1 MEIRRLPENLINQI
15 AAGEVVERPASAL
28 KELIENSIDANATQ
42 IDIVLDDG
50 GKSLISVSDNGIGI
64 EKNHIGLAVE
74 RHATSKLPTNNL
86 NKINFL
92 GFRGE
97 ALPSIAAVSQL
108 NIQTKSKNSND
119 AWALDVAAGN
129 FDEIYPSSR
138 QIGTIISVKNLFYAT
153 PARLK
158 FLKSSNLERSYCHQI
173 VLKQALV
180 NPLIGFR
187 LQADGREL
195 LNIKPENER
204 DTNKSFLNRIRN
216 ILGKNFADEAIKI
229 KNSKAIKNQGF
240 AKING
245 FIGLPT
251 LNKSNY
257 SQQYLFIN
265 GRSIQDRNLSG
276 AIRAAYRDTL
286 PKGRFPVFCL
296 YIEVP
301 PEFIDVNVHPGKT
314 EVRFE
319 DNAIIRSLLVG
330 SISRELNISFSQT
343 TSEISKQ
350 AVEKFNTYNQIKLKD
365 NFGNNENFFSNNDLE
380 PSIKTI
386 KETDNFEEQQVIDQ
400 NDDFPLGV
408 ALAQFSKNYI
418 ISRNSEGIVIV
429 DQHAA
434 HERLV
439 LEKMKAARENKSLE
453 KQILLLPEVIN
464 LAPTPLEMILE
475 NVELL
480 SDIGFIIEPFGEGM
494 IIVREVPA
502 LIGDADIKQI
512 IIDLGDDLS
521 STGLPTSYHA
531 KIDLILGN
539 IACHR
544 SVRSGRSLNE
554 NEMNQLLR
562 EMERTPNSGQCNH
575 GRPTSISLSLKDI
588 EKLLHCY
595 FQQIYSYE
603 F

>member
-15 AAGEVVERPASAL
+15 AAGEVIERPASAL
-28 KELIENSIDANATQ
+28 KELIENSIDAKATQ
-42 IDIVLDDG
+42 IDIVLNDG

-64 EKNHIGLAVE
+64 EKNHIVLAVE
-74 RHATSKLPTNNL
+74 RHATSKLPTNDL
-86 NKINFL
+86 NKIEFL

-108 NIQTKSKNSND
+108 NIQTKSNKSED
-119 AWALDVAAGN
+119 AWALDVVAGK
-129 FDEIYPSSR
+129 FDDIYPSPR
-138 QIGTIISVKNLFYAT
+138 QLGTIISVKNLFFAT

-158 FLKSSNLERSYCHQI
+158 FLKSSNLERSYCQQI

-180 NPLIGFR
+180 NPKIGFR
-187 LQADGREL
+187 LQADGKEL
-195 LNIKPENER
+195 LNIKPESVINSDEYV
-204 DTNKSFLNRIRN
+204 LNRIRN
-216 ILGKNFADEAIKI
+216 ILGKSFADEAIKI
-229 KNSKAIKNQGF
+229 NNSKTFKNQNF
-240 AKING
+240 LKING

-286 PKGRFPVFCL
+286 PKGRFPIFCL
-296 YIEVP
+296 FIDVP

-319 DNAIIRSLLVG
+319 DNAIIRSLIVG
-330 SISRELNISFSQT
+330 SISRELNIHSSQT
-343 TSEISKQ
+343 SSELSKQ
-350 AVEKFNTYNQIKLKD
+350 AIEKFNTYNEIKVND
-365 NFGNNENFFSNNDLE
+365 NYEKVQSFFSKNDFGPSVKPISKNNDL
-380 PSIKTI
+380 
-386 KETDNFEEQQVIDQ
+386 QDQ
-400 NDDFPLGV
+400 RLDDQDKDFPLGV

-418 ISRNSEGIVIV
+418 ISRNSQGIVIV

-439 LEKMKAARENKSLE
+439 LEKMKAARENKSIE

-464 LAPTPLEMILE
+464 LDPTPLEMIIE
-475 NVELL
+475 NVDLL
-480 SDIGFIIEPFGEGM
+480 SEIGFEIEPFGEGM
-494 IIVREVPA
+494 IIVREVPS
-502 LIGDADIKQI
+502 LLGDADIKQI

-521 STGLPTSYHA
+521 SSGLPTSYIA

-544 SVRSGRSLNE
+544 SVRSGRVLNE

-562 EMERTPNSGQCNH
+562 EMENTPNSGQCNH

-588 EKLLHCY
+588 ENL
-595 FQQIYSYE
+595 FNRT
-603 F
+603 

>member
-42 IDIVLDDG
+42 IDIVLNDG

-64 EKNHIGLAVE
+64 EKNHIILAVE
-74 RHATSKLPTNNL
+74 RHATSKLPTNDL
-86 NKINFL
+86 NKIEFL

-108 NIQTKSKNSND
+108 NIQTKSNKSEE
-119 AWALDVAAGN
+119 AWALDVVAGK
-129 FDEIYPSSR
+129 FDDIYPSPR
-138 QIGTIISVKNLFYAT
+138 QLGTIISVKNLFFAT

-180 NPLIGFR
+180 NPKIGFR
-187 LQADGREL
+187 LQADGKEL
-195 LNIKPENER
+195 LNIKPESEIGS
-204 DTNKSFLNRIRN
+204 DEYFLNRIRN
-216 ILGKNFADEAIKI
+216 ILGKSFADEAIKI
-229 KNSKAIKNQGF
+229 NNSKTLKNQDF
-240 AKING
+240 LKING

-265 GRSIQDRNLSG
+265 RRSIQDRNLSG

-286 PKGRFPVFCL
+286 PKGRFPIFCL
-296 YIEVP
+296 YIDVP

-314 EVRFE
+314 EVRFQ
-319 DNAIIRSLLVG
+319 DNAIIRSLIVG
-330 SISRELNISFSQT
+330 SISRELNIHSSQT
-343 TSEISKQ
+343 SSELSKQ
-350 AVEKFNTYNQIKLKD
+350 AIEKFHTYNEIKVND
-365 NFGNNENFFSNNDLE
+365 NYEKVESFFSKNDFVPSVKPVNENNDL
-380 PSIKTI
+380 
-386 KETDNFEEQQVIDQ
+386 QDQ
-400 NDDFPLGV
+400 RLDHQDEDFPLGV

-418 ISRNSEGIVIV
+418 ISRNSQGIVIV

-439 LEKMKAARENKSLE
+439 LEKMKAARENKSVE

-464 LAPTPLEMILE
+464 LDPTPLAIIIE

-480 SDIGFIIEPFGEGM
+480 SEIGFDIEPFGEGM
-494 IIVREVPA
+494 IIVREVPS
-502 LIGDADIKQI
+502 LLGDADIKQI

-521 STGLPTSYHA
+521 SSGMPTSYIA

-544 SVRSGRSLNE
+544 SVRSGRVLNE

-562 EMERTPNSGQCNH
+562 EMENTPNSGQCNH
-575 GRPTSISLSLKDI
+575 GRPTFISLSLKDI
-588 EKLLHCY
+588 EKL
-595 FQQIYSYE
+595 FNRT
-603 F
+603 

>member
-15 AAGEVVERPASAL
+15 AAGEVIERPASAL
-28 KELIENSIDANATQ
+28 KELIENSIDAKATQ
-42 IDIVLDDG
+42 IDIVLNDG
-50 GKSLISVSDNGIGI
+50 GKTLISVSDNGIGI
-64 EKNHIGLAVE
+64 EKNHIVLAVE
-74 RHATSKLPTNNL
+74 RHATSKLPTNDL
-86 NKINFL
+86 NKIEFL

-108 NIQTKSKNSND
+108 NIQTKSNKSED
-119 AWALDVAAGN
+119 AWALDVVAGKFN
-129 FDEIYPSSR
+129 DIYPSPR
-138 QIGTIISVKNLFYAT
+138 QLGTIISVKNLFFAT

-158 FLKSSNLERSYCHQI
+158 FLKSSNLERSYCQQI

-180 NPLIGFR
+180 NPKIGFR
-187 LQADGREL
+187 LQADGKEL
-195 LNIKPENER
+195 LNIKPESVINSDEYV
-204 DTNKSFLNRIRN
+204 LNRIRN
-216 ILGKNFADEAIKI
+216 ILGKSFADEAIKI
-229 KNSKAIKNQGF
+229 NNSKTFKNQNF
-240 AKING
+240 LKING

-286 PKGRFPVFCL
+286 PKGRFPIFCL
-296 YIEVP
+296 FINVP

-319 DNAIIRSLLVG
+319 DNAIIRSLIVG
-330 SISRELNISFSQT
+330 SISRELNIHSSQT
-343 TSEISKQ
+343 SSELSKQ
-350 AVEKFNTYNQIKLKD
+350 AIEKFNTYNEIKVND
-365 NFGNNENFFSNNDLE
+365 NYEKVQSFFSKNDFGPSVKPISKNNDL
-380 PSIKTI
+380 
-386 KETDNFEEQQVIDQ
+386 QDQ
-400 NDDFPLGV
+400 RLDDQDKDFPLGV

-418 ISRNSEGIVIV
+418 ISRNSQGIVIV

-439 LEKMKAARENKSLE
+439 LEKMKAARENKSIE

-464 LAPTPLEMILE
+464 LDPTPLEMIIE
-475 NVELL
+475 NVDLL
-480 SDIGFIIEPFGEGM
+480 SEIGFEIEPFGEGM
-494 IIVREVPA
+494 IIVREVPS
-502 LIGDADIKQI
+502 LLGDADIKQI

-521 STGLPTSYHA
+521 SSGLPTSYIA

-544 SVRSGRSLNE
+544 SVRSGRVLNE

-562 EMERTPNSGQCNH
+562 EMENTPNSGQCNH

-588 EKLLHCY
+588 ENL
-595 FQQIYSYE
+595 FNRT
-603 F
+603 

>member
-42 IDIVLDDG
+42 IDIVLDEG

-64 EKNHIGLAVE
+64 EKNHIGLAIE

-138 QIGTIISVKNLFYAT
+138 QAGTIISVKNLFYAT

-173 VLKQALV
+173 VLKLALV

-195 LNIKPENER
+195 LNINSEKEL
-204 DTNKSFLNRIRN
+204 DTDTCFLNRIRN

-319 DNAIIRSLLVG
+319 DNAIIRSLIVG

-350 AVEKFNTYNQIKLKD
+350 AVEKFNTYNEIKLNK
-365 NFGNNENFFSNNDLE
+365 NYGKNENFFTNNDLE
-380 PSIKTI
+380 PSIKPI
-386 KETDNFEEQQVIDQ
+386 KETDNFEEHQAIDQ

-439 LEKMKAARENKSLE
+439 LEKMKAAREDKSLE

-588 EKLLHCY
+588 EKL
-595 FQQIYSYE
+595 FNRT
-603 F
+603 

>member
-42 IDIVLDDG
+42 IDILLDDG

-64 EKNHIGLAVE
+64 EKNHIGLAIE

-138 QIGTIISVKNLFYAT
+138 QAGTIISVKNLFYAT

-173 VLKQALV
+173 VLKLALV

-195 LNIKPENER
+195 LNINSEKEL
-204 DTNKSFLNRIRN
+204 DTDTCFLNRIRN

-319 DNAIIRSLLVG
+319 DNAIIRSLIVG

-350 AVEKFNTYNQIKLKD
+350 AVEKFNTYNEIKLNK
-365 NFGNNENFFSNNDLE
+365 NYGKNENFFTNNDLE
-380 PSIKTI
+380 PSIKPI
-386 KETDNFEEQQVIDQ
+386 KETDNFEEHQAIDQ

-521 STGLPTSYHA
+521 SAGLPTSYLA
-531 KIDLILGN
+531 KVDLILGN

-588 EKLLHCY
+588 EKL
-595 FQQIYSYE
+595 FNRT
-603 F
+603 

>member
-42 IDIVLDDG
+42 IDIVLNDG

-64 EKNHIGLAVE
+64 EKNHIILAVE
-74 RHATSKLPTNNL
+74 RHATSKLPTNDL
-86 NKINFL
+86 NKIEFL

-108 NIQTKSKNSND
+108 NIQTKSNKSED
-119 AWALDVAAGN
+119 AWALDVVAGK
-129 FDEIYPSSR
+129 FDDIYPSPR
-138 QIGTIISVKNLFYAT
+138 QLGTIISVKNLFFAT

-180 NPLIGFR
+180 NPKIGFR
-187 LQADGREL
+187 LQADGKEL
-195 LNIKPENER
+195 LNIKPESEIGS
-204 DTNKSFLNRIRN
+204 DEYFLNRIRN
-216 ILGKNFADEAIKI
+216 ILGKSFADEAIKI
-229 KNSKAIKNQGF
+229 NNSKTLKNQDF
-240 AKING
+240 LKING

-286 PKGRFPVFCL
+286 PKGRFPIFCL
-296 YIEVP
+296 YIDVP

-319 DNAIIRSLLVG
+319 DNAIIRSLIVG
-330 SISRELNISFSQT
+330 SISRELNIHSSQT
-343 TSEISKQ
+343 SSELSKQ
-350 AVEKFNTYNQIKLKD
+350 AIEKFNTYNEIKVND
-365 NFGNNENFFSNNDLE
+365 NYEKVQSFFSKNDFGPSVKPINKNNDL
-380 PSIKTI
+380 
-386 KETDNFEEQQVIDQ
+386 QDQ
-400 NDDFPLGV
+400 RLDDQDEDFPLGV

-418 ISRNSEGIVIV
+418 ISRNSQGIVIV

-439 LEKMKAARENKSLE
+439 LEKMKAARENKSIE

-464 LAPTPLEMILE
+464 LDPTPLAIILE

-480 SDIGFIIEPFGEGM
+480 SEIGFDIEPFGEGM
-494 IIVREVPA
+494 IIVREVPS
-502 LIGDADIKQI
+502 LLGDADIKQI

-521 STGLPTSYHA
+521 SSGMPTSYIA

-544 SVRSGRSLNE
+544 SVRSGRVLNE

-562 EMERTPNSGQCNH
+562 EMENTPNSGQCNH

-588 EKLLHCY
+588 EKL
-595 FQQIYSYE
+595 FNRT
-603 F
+603 

>member
-42 IDIVLDDG
+42 INIVLDDG

-64 EKNHIGLAVE
+64 EKNHIGLAIE

-119 AWALDVAAGN
+119 AWALDVSAGN

-204 DTNKSFLNRIRN
+204 DADKSFLNRIRN

-229 KNSKAIKNQGF
+229 KNSKSIKNQGF
-240 AKING
+240 SKIMG

-251 LNKSNY
+251 FNKSNY

-319 DNAIIRSLLVG
+319 DNAIIRSLIVG

-365 NFGNNENFFSNNDLE
+365 NYGNNENFFSNNDLE
-380 PSIKTI
+380 PSIKPI

-521 STGLPTSYHA
+521 STGLPTSYLA
-531 KIDLILGN
+531 KVDLILGN

-554 NEMNQLLR
+554 NEMNQLLS

-588 EKLLHCY
+588 EKL
-595 FQQIYSYE
+595 FNRT
-603 F
+603 

>member
-42 IDIVLDDG
+42 IDIVLDEG

-64 EKNHIGLAVE
+64 EKNHIGLAIE

-138 QIGTIISVKNLFYAT
+138 QAGTIISVKNLFYAT

-173 VLKQALV
+173 VLKLALV

-195 LNIKPENER
+195 LNINSEKEL
-204 DTNKSFLNRIRN
+204 DTDTCFLNRIRN

-319 DNAIIRSLLVG
+319 DNAIIRSLIVG

-350 AVEKFNTYNQIKLKD
+350 AVEKFNTYNEIKLNK
-365 NFGNNENFFSNNDLE
+365 NYGKNENFFTNNDLE
-380 PSIKTI
+380 PSIKPI
-386 KETDNFEEQQVIDQ
+386 KETDNFEEHQAIDQ

-480 SDIGFIIEPFGEGM
+480 SEIGFIIEPFGEGM

-521 STGLPTSYHA
+521 SAGLPTSYLT
-531 KIDLILGN
+531 KVDLILGN

-588 EKLLHCY
+588 EKL
-595 FQQIYSYE
+595 FNRT
-603 F
+603 

>member
-42 IDIVLDDG
+42 IDIVLNDG

-64 EKNHIGLAVE
+64 EKNHIILAVE
-74 RHATSKLPTNNL
+74 RHATSKLPTNDL
-86 NKINFL
+86 NKIEFL

-108 NIQTKSKNSND
+108 NIQTKSNKSED
-119 AWALDVAAGN
+119 AWALDVVAGK
-129 FDEIYPSSR
+129 FDDIYPSPR
-138 QIGTIISVKNLFYAT
+138 QLGTIISVKNLFFAT

-180 NPLIGFR
+180 NPKIGFR
-187 LQADGREL
+187 LQADGKEL
-195 LNIKPENER
+195 LNIKPESEIGS
-204 DTNKSFLNRIRN
+204 DEYFLNRIRN
-216 ILGKNFADEAIKI
+216 ILGKSFADEAIKI
-229 KNSKAIKNQGF
+229 NNSKTLKNQDF
-240 AKING
+240 VKING

-286 PKGRFPVFCL
+286 PKGRFPIFCL
-296 YIEVP
+296 YIDVP

-319 DNAIIRSLLVG
+319 DNAIIRSLIVG
-330 SISRELNISFSQT
+330 SISRELNIHSSQT
-343 TSEISKQ
+343 SSELSKQ
-350 AVEKFNTYNQIKLKD
+350 AIEKFNTYNEIKVND
-365 NFGNNENFFSNNDLE
+365 NYEKVQSFFSKNDFVPSVKPINKNNDL
-380 PSIKTI
+380 
-386 KETDNFEEQQVIDQ
+386 QDQ
-400 NDDFPLGV
+400 RLDDQDEDFPLGV

-418 ISRNSEGIVIV
+418 ISRNSQGIVIV

-439 LEKMKAARENKSLE
+439 LEKMKAAKENKSVE

-464 LAPTPLEMILE
+464 LDPTPLAIILE

-480 SDIGFIIEPFGEGM
+480 SEIGFDIEPFGEGM
-494 IIVREVPA
+494 IIVREVPS
-502 LIGDADIKQI
+502 LLGDADIKQI

-521 STGLPTSYHA
+521 SSGMPTSYIA

-544 SVRSGRSLNE
+544 SVRSGRVLNE

-562 EMERTPNSGQCNH
+562 EMENTPNSGQCNH

-588 EKLLHCY
+588 EKL
-595 FQQIYSYE
+595 FNRT
-603 F
+603 

>member
-15 AAGEVVERPASAL
+15 AAGEVIERPASAL
-28 KELIENSIDANATQ
+28 KELVENSIDAKATQ
-42 IDIVLDDG
+42 IDIALNDG
-50 GKSLISVSDNGIGI
+50 GKTLISVSDNGIGI
-64 EKNHIGLAVE
+64 EKNHIVLAVE
-74 RHATSKLPTNNL
+74 RHATSKLPTNDL
-86 NKINFL
+86 NKIEFL

-108 NIQTKSKNSND
+108 NIQTKSNKSED
-119 AWALDVAAGN
+119 AWALDVVAGKFN
-129 FDEIYPSSR
+129 DIYPSPR
-138 QIGTIISVKNLFYAT
+138 QLGTIISVKNLFFAT

-180 NPLIGFR
+180 NPKIGFR
-187 LQADGREL
+187 LQADGKDL
-195 LNIKPENER
+195 INIKPESVISSDEYV
-204 DTNKSFLNRIRN
+204 LNRIRN
-216 ILGKNFADEAIKI
+216 ILGKSFADEAIKI
-229 KNSKAIKNQGF
+229 NNSKTFKNQHF
-240 AKING
+240 LKING

-286 PKGRFPVFCL
+286 PKGRFPIFCL
-296 YIEVP
+296 FIDVP

-319 DNAIIRSLLVG
+319 DNAIIRSLIVG
-330 SISRELNISFSQT
+330 SISRELNIHSSQT
-343 TSEISKQ
+343 SSELSKQ
-350 AVEKFNTYNQIKLKD
+350 AIEKFNTYNEIKVND
-365 NFGNNENFFSNNDLE
+365 NYEKVQSFFSKNDFGPSVKPISKNNDL
-380 PSIKTI
+380 
-386 KETDNFEEQQVIDQ
+386 QDQ
-400 NDDFPLGV
+400 RLDDQDKDFPLGV

-418 ISRNSEGIVIV
+418 ISRNSQGIVIV

-439 LEKMKAARENKSLE
+439 LEKMKAARENKSIE

-464 LAPTPLEMILE
+464 LDPTPLEMIIE
-475 NVELL
+475 NVDLL
-480 SDIGFIIEPFGEGM
+480 SEIGFEIEPFGEGM
-494 IIVREVPA
+494 IIVREVPS
-502 LIGDADIKQI
+502 LLGDADIKQI

-521 STGLPTSYHA
+521 SSGLPTSYIA

-544 SVRSGRSLNE
+544 SVRSGRVLNE

-562 EMERTPNSGQCNH
+562 EMENTPNSGQCNH

-588 EKLLHCY
+588 ENL
-595 FQQIYSYE
+595 FNRT
-603 F
+603 

>member
-195 LNIKPENER
+195 LNIKPENDLE
-204 DTNKSFLNRIRN
+204 TEKYFLNRIRN

-319 DNAIIRSLLVG
+319 DNAIIRSLIVG

-350 AVEKFNTYNQIKLKD
+350 AVEKFNTYNQIKLQD
-365 NFGNNENFFSNNDLE
+365 NYRNNENFFSNNDLE
-380 PSIKTI
+380 PSIKSI

-531 KIDLILGN
+531 KVDLILGN

-588 EKLLHCY
+588 EKL
-595 FQQIYSYE
+595 FNRT
-603 F
+603 

>member
-42 IDIVLDDG
+42 IDIVLDEG

-64 EKNHIGLAVE
+64 QKNHIGLSIE

-86 NKINFL
+86 NKIKFL

-173 VLKQALV
+173 VLKLALV

-195 LNIKPENER
+195 LNIKSEKEL
-204 DTNKSFLNRIRN
+204 DTDTCFLNRIRN

-319 DNAIIRSLLVG
+319 DNAIIRSLIVG

-350 AVEKFNTYNQIKLKD
+350 AVEKFNTYNEIKLNK
-365 NFGNNENFFSNNDLE
+365 NYGKNENFFTNNDLE
-380 PSIKTI
+380 PSIKPI
-386 KETDNFEEQQVIDQ
+386 KETDNFEEHQAIDQ
-400 NDDFPLGV
+400 NNDFPLGV

-439 LEKMKAARENKSLE
+439 LEKMKAAREDKSLE

-480 SDIGFIIEPFGEGM
+480 SEIGFIIEPFGEGM

-512 IIDLGDDLS
+512 IIDLGDDLYS
-521 STGLPTSYHA
+521 AGLPTSYLA
-531 KIDLILGN
+531 KVDLILGN

-588 EKLLHCY
+588 EKL
-595 FQQIYSYE
+595 FNRT
-603 F
+603 

>member
-15 AAGEVVERPASAL
+15 AAGEVIERPASAL
-28 KELIENSIDANATQ
+28 KELIENSIDAKATQ
-42 IDIVLDDG
+42 IDIVLNDG
-50 GKSLISVSDNGIGI
+50 GKTLISVSDNGIGI
-64 EKNHIGLAVE
+64 EKNHIVLAVE
-74 RHATSKLPTNNL
+74 RHATSKLPTNDL
-86 NKINFL
+86 NKIEFL

-108 NIQTKSKNSND
+108 NIQTKSNKSED
-119 AWALDVAAGN
+119 AWALDVVAGKFN
-129 FDEIYPSSR
+129 DIYPSPR
-138 QIGTIISVKNLFYAT
+138 QLGTIISVKNLFFAT

-158 FLKSSNLERSYCHQI
+158 FLKSSNLERSYCQQI

-180 NPLIGFR
+180 NPKIGFR
-187 LQADGREL
+187 LQADGKEL
-195 LNIKPENER
+195 LNIKPESVINSDEYV
-204 DTNKSFLNRIRN
+204 LNRIRN
-216 ILGKNFADEAIKI
+216 ILGKSFADEAIKI
-229 KNSKAIKNQGF
+229 NNSKTFKNQNF
-240 AKING
+240 LKIDG

-286 PKGRFPVFCL
+286 PKGRFPIFCL
-296 YIEVP
+296 FIDVP

-319 DNAIIRSLLVG
+319 DNAIIRSLIVG
-330 SISRELNISFSQT
+330 SISRELNIHSSQT
-343 TSEISKQ
+343 SSELSKQ
-350 AVEKFNTYNQIKLKD
+350 AIEKFNTYNEIKVND
-365 NFGNNENFFSNNDLE
+365 NYEKVQSFFSKNDFGPSVKPISKNNDL
-380 PSIKTI
+380 
-386 KETDNFEEQQVIDQ
+386 QDQ
-400 NDDFPLGV
+400 RLDDQDKDFPLGV

-418 ISRNSEGIVIV
+418 ISRNSQGIVIV

-439 LEKMKAARENKSLE
+439 LEKMKAARENKSIE

-464 LAPTPLEMILE
+464 LDPTPLEMIIE
-475 NVELL
+475 NVDLL
-480 SDIGFIIEPFGEGM
+480 SEIGFEIEPFGEGM
-494 IIVREVPA
+494 IIVREVPS
-502 LIGDADIKQI
+502 LLGDADIKQI

-521 STGLPTSYHA
+521 SSGLPISYIA

-544 SVRSGRSLNE
+544 SVRSGRVLNE

-562 EMERTPNSGQCNH
+562 EMENTPNSGQCNH

-588 EKLLHCY
+588 ENL
-595 FQQIYSYE
+595 FNRT
-603 F
+603 

>member
-15 AAGEVVERPASAL
+15 AAGEVIERPASAL
-28 KELIENSIDANATQ
+28 KELIENSIDAKATQ
-42 IDIVLDDG
+42 IDIVLNDG

-64 EKNHIGLAVE
+64 EKNHIVLAVE
-74 RHATSKLPTNNL
+74 RHATSKLPTNDL
-86 NKINFL
+86 NKIEFL

-97 ALPSIAAVSQL
+97 AIPSIAAVSQL
-108 NIQTKSKNSND
+108 NIQTKSNKSED
-119 AWALDVAAGN
+119 AWALDVVAGKFN
-129 FDEIYPSSR
+129 DIYPSPR
-138 QIGTIISVKNLFYAT
+138 QLGTIISVKNLFFAT

-158 FLKSSNLERSYCHQI
+158 FLKSSNLERSYCQQI

-180 NPLIGFR
+180 NPKIGFR
-187 LQADGREL
+187 LQADGKEL
-195 LNIKPENER
+195 LNIKPESVINSDEYV
-204 DTNKSFLNRIRN
+204 LNRIRN
-216 ILGKNFADEAIKI
+216 ILGKSFADEAIKI
-229 KNSKAIKNQGF
+229 NNSKTFKNQNF
-240 AKING
+240 LKING

-286 PKGRFPVFCL
+286 PKGRFPIFCL
-296 YIEVP
+296 FIDVP

-319 DNAIIRSLLVG
+319 DNAIIRSLIVG
-330 SISRELNISFSQT
+330 SISRELNIHSSQT
-343 TSEISKQ
+343 SSELSKQ
-350 AVEKFNTYNQIKLKD
+350 AIEKFNTYNEIKVND
-365 NFGNNENFFSNNDLE
+365 NYEKVQSFFSKNDFGPSVKPISKNNDL
-380 PSIKTI
+380 
-386 KETDNFEEQQVIDQ
+386 QDQ
-400 NDDFPLGV
+400 RLDDQDKDFPLGV

-418 ISRNSEGIVIV
+418 ISRNSQGIVIV

-439 LEKMKAARENKSLE
+439 LEKMKAARENKSIE

-464 LAPTPLEMILE
+464 LDPTPLEMIIE

-480 SDIGFIIEPFGEGM
+480 SEIGFEIEPFGEGM
-494 IIVREVPA
+494 IIVREVPS
-502 LIGDADIKQI
+502 LLGDADIKQI

-521 STGLPTSYHA
+521 SSGLPTSYIA

-544 SVRSGRSLNE
+544 SVRSGRVLNE

-562 EMERTPNSGQCNH
+562 EMENTPNSGQCNH

-588 EKLLHCY
+588 ENL
-595 FQQIYSYE
+595 FNRT
-603 F
+603 

>member
-42 IDIVLDDG
+42 IDIVLDEG

-64 EKNHIGLAVE
+64 EKNHIGLAIE

-319 DNAIIRSLLVG
+319 DNAIIRSLIVG

-588 EKLLHCY
+588 EKL
-595 FQQIYSYE
+595 FNRT
-603 F
+603 

>member
-42 IDIVLDDG
+42 IDIVLNDG

-64 EKNHIGLAVE
+64 EKNHIILAVE
-74 RHATSKLPTNNL
+74 RHATSKLPTNDL
-86 NKINFL
+86 NKIEFL

-108 NIQTKSKNSND
+108 NIQTKSNKSED
-119 AWALDVAAGN
+119 AWALDVVAGK
-129 FDEIYPSSR
+129 FDDIYPSPR
-138 QIGTIISVKNLFYAT
+138 QLGTIISVKNLFFAT

-180 NPLIGFR
+180 NPKIGFR
-187 LQADGREL
+187 LQADGKEL
-195 LNIKPENER
+195 LNIKPESEIGS
-204 DTNKSFLNRIRN
+204 DEYFLNRIRN
-216 ILGKNFADEAIKI
+216 ILGKSFADEAIKI
-229 KNSKAIKNQGF
+229 NNSKTLKNQDF
-240 AKING
+240 VKING

-286 PKGRFPVFCL
+286 PKGRFPIFCL
-296 YIEVP
+296 YIDVP

-319 DNAIIRSLLVG
+319 DNAIIRSLIVG
-330 SISRELNISFSQT
+330 SISRELNIHSSQAS
-343 TSEISKQ
+343 SELSKQ
-350 AVEKFNTYNQIKLKD
+350 AIEKFNTYNEIKVND
-365 NFGNNENFFSNNDLE
+365 NYEKVESFFSKNDFAPSVKPINKNNDL
-380 PSIKTI
+380 
-386 KETDNFEEQQVIDQ
+386 QDQ
-400 NDDFPLGV
+400 RLDDQDEDFPLGV

-418 ISRNSEGIVIV
+418 ISRNSQGIVIV

-439 LEKMKAARENKSLE
+439 LEKMKAARENKSIE
-453 KQILLLPEVIN
+453 KQILLLPEVIS
-464 LAPTPLEMILE
+464 LDPTPLAIIIE

-480 SDIGFIIEPFGEGM
+480 SEIGFDIEPFGEGM
-494 IIVREVPA
+494 IIVREVPS
-502 LIGDADIKQI
+502 LLGDADIKQI

-521 STGLPTSYHA
+521 SLGMPTSYIA

-544 SVRSGRSLNE
+544 SVRSGRVLNE

-562 EMERTPNSGQCNH
+562 EMENTPNSGQCNH

-588 EKLLHCY
+588 EKL
-595 FQQIYSYE
+595 FNRT
-603 F
+603 

>member
-15 AAGEVVERPASAL
+15 AAGEVIERPASAL
-28 KELIENSIDANATQ
+28 KELIENSIDAKATQ
-42 IDIVLDDG
+42 IDIVLNDG
-50 GKSLISVSDNGIGI
+50 GKTLISVSDNGIGI
-64 EKNHIGLAVE
+64 EKNHIALAVE
-74 RHATSKLPTNNL
+74 RHATSKLPTNDL
-86 NKINFL
+86 NKIEFL

-108 NIQTKSKNSND
+108 NIQTKSNKSED
-119 AWALDVAAGN
+119 AWALDVVAGKFN
-129 FDEIYPSSR
+129 DIYPSPR
-138 QIGTIISVKNLFYAT
+138 QLGTIISVKNLFFAT

-158 FLKSSNLERSYCHQI
+158 FLKSSNLERSYCQQI

-180 NPLIGFR
+180 NPKIGFR
-187 LQADGREL
+187 LQADGKEL
-195 LNIKPENER
+195 LNIKPESVINSDEYV
-204 DTNKSFLNRIRN
+204 LNRIRN
-216 ILGKNFADEAIKI
+216 ILGKSFADEAIKI
-229 KNSKAIKNQGF
+229 NNSKTFKNQNF
-240 AKING
+240 LKING

-286 PKGRFPVFCL
+286 PKGRFPIFCL
-296 YIEVP
+296 FIDVP

-319 DNAIIRSLLVG
+319 DNAIIRSLIVG
-330 SISRELNISFSQT
+330 SISRELNIHSSQT
-343 TSEISKQ
+343 SSELSKQ
-350 AVEKFNTYNQIKLKD
+350 AIEKFNTYNEIKVND
-365 NFGNNENFFSNNDLE
+365 NYEKVQSFFSKNDFGPSVKPISKNNDL
-380 PSIKTI
+380 
-386 KETDNFEEQQVIDQ
+386 QDQ
-400 NDDFPLGV
+400 RLDDQDKDFPLGV

-418 ISRNSEGIVIV
+418 ISRNSQGIVIV

-439 LEKMKAARENKSLE
+439 LEKMKAARENKSIE

-464 LAPTPLEMILE
+464 LDPTPLEMIIE
-475 NVELL
+475 NVDLL
-480 SDIGFIIEPFGEGM
+480 SEIGFEIEPFGEGM
-494 IIVREVPA
+494 IIVREVPS
-502 LIGDADIKQI
+502 LLGDADIKQI

-521 STGLPTSYHA
+521 SSGLPTSYIA

-544 SVRSGRSLNE
+544 SVRSGRVLNE

-562 EMERTPNSGQCNH
+562 EMENTPNSGQCNH

-588 EKLLHCY
+588 ENL
-595 FQQIYSYE
+595 FNRT
-603 F
+603 

>member
-204 DTNKSFLNRIRN
+204 DTDKSFLNRIRN

-319 DNAIIRSLLVG
+319 DNAIIRSLIVG

-386 KETDNFEEQQVIDQ
+386 KETNNFEEQQVIDQ

-588 EKLLHCY
+588 EKL
-595 FQQIYSYE
+595 FNRT
-603 F
+603 

>member
-15 AAGEVVERPASAL
+15 AAGEVIERPASAL
-28 KELIENSIDANATQ
+28 KELIENSIDAKATQ
-42 IDIVLDDG
+42 IDIVLNDG

-64 EKNHIGLAVE
+64 EKNHIVLAVE
-74 RHATSKLPTNNL
+74 RHATSKLPTNDL
-86 NKINFL
+86 NKIEFL

-108 NIQTKSKNSND
+108 NIQTKSNKSED
-119 AWALDVAAGN
+119 AWALDVVAGKFN
-129 FDEIYPSSR
+129 DIYPSPR
-138 QIGTIISVKNLFYAT
+138 QLGTIISVKNLFFAT

-180 NPLIGFR
+180 NPKIGFR
-187 LQADGREL
+187 LQADGKDL
-195 LNIKPENER
+195 INIKPESVINSDEYV
-204 DTNKSFLNRIRN
+204 LNRIRN
-216 ILGKNFADEAIKI
+216 ILGKSFADEAIKI
-229 KNSKAIKNQGF
+229 NNSKTFKNQNF
-240 AKING
+240 LKING

-286 PKGRFPVFCL
+286 PKGRFPIFCL
-296 YIEVP
+296 FIDVP

-319 DNAIIRSLLVG
+319 DNAIIRSLIVG
-330 SISRELNISFSQT
+330 SISRELNIHSSQT
-343 TSEISKQ
+343 SSELSKQ
-350 AVEKFNTYNQIKLKD
+350 AIEKFNTYNEIKVND
-365 NFGNNENFFSNNDLE
+365 NYEKVQSFFSKNDFGPSVKPISKNNDL
-380 PSIKTI
+380 
-386 KETDNFEEQQVIDQ
+386 QDQ
-400 NDDFPLGV
+400 RLDDQDKDFPLGV

-418 ISRNSEGIVIV
+418 ISRNSQGIVIV

-439 LEKMKAARENKSLE
+439 LEKMKAARENKSIE

-464 LAPTPLEMILE
+464 LDPTPLEMIIE
-475 NVELL
+475 NVDLL
-480 SDIGFIIEPFGEGM
+480 SEIGFEIEPFGEGM
-494 IIVREVPA
+494 IIVREVPS
-502 LIGDADIKQI
+502 LLGDADIKQI

-521 STGLPTSYHA
+521 SSGLPTSYIA

-544 SVRSGRSLNE
+544 SVRSGRVLNE

-562 EMERTPNSGQCNH
+562 EMENTPNSGQCNH

-588 EKLLHCY
+588 ENL
-595 FQQIYSYE
+595 FNRT
-603 F
+603 

>member
-28 KELIENSIDANATQ
+28 KELIENSIDANARQ

-319 DNAIIRSLLVG
+319 DNAIIRSLIVG

-588 EKLLHCY
+588 EKL
-595 FQQIYSYE
+595 FNRT
-603 F
+603 